1 MVPSTNAGN
10 HPNQTRTAQLP
21 ADLTPWRDIR
31 LPSELVNDNLA
42 NCNSTPCKDE
52 LDSDSEINI
61 QNACSA
67 VGQPCSGIG
76 TYLFSSKRAEVSL

>member
-1 MVPSTNAGN
+1 MMVPSTNAGH

-67 VGQPCSGIG
+67 VGQPAQELSVARLG
-76 TYLFSSKRAEVSL
+76 SKKYRDN